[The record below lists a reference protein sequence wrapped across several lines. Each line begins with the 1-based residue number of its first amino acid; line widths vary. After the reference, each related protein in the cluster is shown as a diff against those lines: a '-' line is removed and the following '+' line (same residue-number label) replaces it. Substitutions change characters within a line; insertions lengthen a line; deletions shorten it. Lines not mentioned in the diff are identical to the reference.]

1 MFKFF
6 IFLIFIILCCVFGGG
21 RVQAQERVYDSP
33 LPLPMLLSG
42 SFGELRETHFHSGI
56 DLKTGGKVGIPVIS
70 MKEGIVSRVK
80 VSSVGY
86 GRALYVEHV
95 DGTTTV
101 YAHLLRYTPE
111 VNRIVREKQY
121 ERESFEVD
129 LNMRAYG
136 IVFQSGD
143 TLAFTGNTGSSGGPH
158 LHFEYRDT
166 HTEAVLNP
174 LLFLEIQDNMPPKI
188 QALYIYYMAE
198 DGCVER
204 KRRIVPKYLGNRKYA
219 CGKITVPAGR
229 NGVGFYLTDLM
240 NGSWNKL
247 GIYRME
253 MSVDGEKRFEMVVD
267 TCLFDSNPWVNEI
280 KDFDLYRQKHETV
293 YRTFGHYMDRIPGVK
308 IADEGWVDM
317 NKGEE
322 KQGCVKVADK
332 NGNEVEFCFTLIAK
346 DSISFRKRKVLDY
359 KKPNVV
365 GEEGYNLLL
374 GDSVLSASLPYVG
387 KVDTMILADGKL
399 YTVFVVSQREQPL
412 LKPARLEVK
421 GSFDERA
428 VVCRITDKR
437 TLVAMTTQQCE
448 NGIIAMPYFLGCYT
462 VVSDTV
468 SPEVKYLGM
477 SGRKLKFIIRDEL
490 TGIAAYRGEVNGKWG
505 LFEYDAKNDQLTCRV
520 DEPVFVRGRNE
531 VRVMVCDK
539 AGNVTEKQIVF
550 QLGK

>member
-1 MFKFF
+1 M
-6 IFLIFIILCCVFGGG
+6 
-21 RVQAQERVYDSP
+21 
-33 LPLPMLLSG
+33 
-42 SFGELRETHFHSGI
+42 
-56 DLKTGGKVGIPVIS
+56 
-70 MKEGIVSRVK
+70 
-80 VSSVGY
+80 
-86 GRALYVEHV
+86 
-95 DGTTTV
+95 
-101 YAHLLRYTPE
+101 
-111 VNRIVREKQY
+111 
-121 ERESFEVD
+121 
-129 LNMRAYG
+129 
-136 IVFQSGD
+136 
-143 TLAFTGNTGSSGGPH
+143 
-158 LHFEYRDT
+158 
-166 HTEAVLNP
+166 
-174 LLFLEIQDNMPPKI
+174 
-188 QALYIYYMAE
+188 
-198 DGCVER
+198 
-204 KRRIVPKYLGNRKYA
+204 
-219 CGKITVPAGR
+219 
-229 NGVGFYLTDLM
+229 
-240 NGSWNKL
+240 
-247 GIYRME
+247 
-253 MSVDGEKRFEMVVD
+253 
-267 TCLFDSNPWVNEI
+267 
-280 KDFDLYRQKHETV
+280 
-293 YRTFGHYMDRIPGVK
+293 
-308 IADEGWVDM
+308 
-317 NKGEE
+317 
-322 KQGCVKVADK
+322 
-332 NGNEVEFCFTLIAK
+332 
-346 DSISFRKRKVLDY
+346 
-359 KKPNVV
+359 V

-387 KVDTMILADGKL
+387 KVDTMTLADGKL